1 MHIKYLPCR
10 KVLLG
15 CLHKQ
20 AQSLSPS
27 HSHTALVCVMCSV
40 YVCTAFVCLNKAN
53 VNKAHVEHQQ
63 QRRQQRR
70 QQHQTFWGQGQRQQQ
85 QQRQQQSAML
95 KDVTCKHTLSHTH
108 TQSYSLHTLPTLS
121 LPLPHTKARAT
132 RDFWAKGNLKFI
144 EKSKQMSIL

>member
-10 KVLLG
+10 KVLLD
-15 CLHKQ
+15 CPHKQ

-53 VNKAHVEHQQ
+53 VNKAHVEQQ
-63 QRRQQRR
+63 QQQR

-108 TQSYSLHTLPTLS
+108 SLMYTLHHSLPTLS
-121 LPLPHTKARAT
+121 PSPTHKSTCHTRLLGKR
-132 RDFWAKGNLKFI
+132 
-144 EKSKQMSIL
+144 